1 MGVEPPMPIT
11 RMRLLIAILLKK
23 ISTEDRLRQLGYEK
37 RLIDNVLIDSL
48 KCAGRTVCEQADLTE
63 AQRLKLNVQ
72 EFLEWTV
79 PPHYMENFKKQHR
92 STEEIL
98 EELTN

>member
-1 MGVEPPMPIT
+1 MPVH

-23 ISTEDRLRQLGYEK
+23 ISSEDRLRQLGYEK
-37 RLIDNVLIDSL
+37 RLIDNVLVDSL
-48 KCAGRTVCEQADLTE
+48 KCAGRTACEDELLSE
-63 AQRLKLNVQ
+63 AQRLKVNVH

-79 PPHYMENFKKQHR
+79 PEQYMEGYKRNHR

>member
-1 MGVEPPMPIT
+1 MPVH

-23 ISTEDRLRQLGYEK
+23 ISAEDRLHQLGYEK
-37 RLIDNVLIDSL
+37 RLIDNVLVDSL
-48 KCAGRTVCEQADLTE
+48 KCAGRAVCEDESMSE
-63 AQRLKLNVQ
+63 AQRLKINVQ

-79 PPHYMENFKKQHR
+79 PEQYMENYRRNHR

>member
-1 MGVEPPMPIT
+1 MPVA

-23 ISTEDRLRQLGYEK
+23 ISSDERLRQLGYEK

-48 KCAGRTVCEQADLTE
+48 KCAGREACEATDLTE
-63 AQRLKLNVQ
+63 AQRLKTNVQ

-79 PPHYMENFKKQHR
+79 PAQYMENFKRQHR